1 MANEPPL
8 LHPQMSDVSRER
20 VSALCQAL
28 EQENGRSEAT
38 EGIRQLVETIILE
51 PEPEANTLAIRLKGD
66 LAAMLAAKSTKRPP
80 DTGDLLVSIQL
91 IAGACNQLDWQEWL
105 SARDSIDDT
114 TLPTTSHLSTR
125 AARLRRSA
133 QWLDFSRSLIS
144 VETLICAGF
153 WIALHPGEASRVWPL
168 AAAIACGGFLL
179 VGGLSWLLSRTRR
192 EMTGVE
198 SIASAMQSGE

>member
-66 LAAMLAAKSTKRPP
+66 FAAMLAAAKSTKGPP
-80 DTGDLLVSIQL
+80 HTGDLLVSIQFGWGGEPSL
-91 IAGACNQLDWQEWL
+91 LRPISGLCMTG
-105 SARDSIDDT
+105 T
-114 TLPTTSHLSTR
+114 TL
-125 AARLRRSA
+125 A
-133 QWLDFSRSLIS
+133 
-144 VETLICAGF
+144 V
-153 WIALHPGEASRVWPL
+153 AL
-168 AAAIACGGFLL
+168 
-179 VGGLSWLLSRTRR
+179 
-192 EMTGVE
+192 
-198 SIASAMQSGE
+198 

>member
-1 MANEPPL
+1 VDSTDRSCPPGDA
-8 LHPQMSDVSRER
+8 STYSVSP
-20 VSALCQAL
+20 
-28 EQENGRSEAT
+28 
-38 EGIRQLVETIILE
+38 RQRDDPV
-51 PEPEANTLAIRLKGD
+51 
-66 LAAMLAAKSTKRPP
+66 
-80 DTGDLLVSIQL
+80 
-91 IAGACNQLDWQEWL
+91 WL
-105 SARDSIDDT
+105 RRRA
-114 TLPTTSHLSTR
+114 R
-125 AARLRRSA
+125 AAQRPKNGVEHRRRSA
-133 QWLDFSRSLIS
+133 QRLDFSRSLIS